1 MARKAVA
8 ATVDYKSDDSQLD
21 LDNEMEILEAIRG
34 RRQMQ
39 VKERE
44 R

>member
-1 MARKAVA
+1 MARTAAA
-8 ATVDYKSDDSQLD
+8 ATVDYKSDDSKLD